1 MLMPRQ
7 GLTHFL
13 LRHRTGFTVA
23 LITAVGLSVM
33 AGPLLGYFTVP
44 NQLFSAGSA
53 PTAPDYA
60 LEKNWAALPGGE
72 EDHPVDVFYVYPT
85 SYLLGRN
92 WNADT
97 EDALA
102 NFITDHGVLT
112 QQASVF
118 AGSARIFVPR
128 YRQVSQGGQMQT
140 TMPQQKAQAL
150 ALAYHDVQR
159 AFDYYLQHHNHG
171 RPFFLASHSQGTT
184 HALKLVPY
192 LFSHHPHASRRL
204 IAAYLVGNTVS
215 ETDLLPVLPVCNT
228 ARATGCFVSWNSVLR
243 GGDAGHWLAKGDP
256 VCVNPLSWRRDG
268 QRVYPEQNLGSIKL
282 THGMFD
288 EHPQAGVTGA
298 QCIDGI
304 LRIDQPKQGGY
315 NLAVFAGGSYH
326 AYDYNLFYLNIREN
340 VRQRTQAFIRR
351 E

>member
-1 MLMPRQ
+1 MA
-7 GLTHFL
+7 
-13 LRHRTGFTVA
+13 LRLTVA
-23 LITAVGLSVM
+23 LATLATLATLGISIM
-33 AGPLLGYFTVP
+33 AAPLLESFTVP
-44 NQLFSAGSA
+44 NQPFSAT
-53 PTAPDYA
+53 TAPSPPNYA
-60 LEKNWAALPGGE
+60 LEENWAALPAD
-72 EDHPVDVFYVYPT
+72 EDKHPVDVFYLYPT

-97 EDALA
+97 QNSLA

-118 AGSARIFVPR
+118 EDSANIYVPR

-140 TMPQQKAQAL
+140 THPQQKRQAL
-150 ALAYHDVQR
+150 ALAYGDLQR
-159 AFDYYLQHHNHG
+159 ALEYYLQHFNQG
-171 RPFFLASHSQGTT
+171 RPFFIASHSQGTS
-184 HALKLVPY
+184 HAIKLVPY
-192 LFSHHPHASRRL
+192 LFSQHSDAARRL

-215 ETDLLPVLPVCNT
+215 ESEMSQVLPVCNS
-228 ARATGCFVSWNSVLR
+228 AGAIGCFVSWNSVLR
-243 GGDAGHWLAKGDP
+243 GGDASHWQAKGDP

-288 EHPQAGVTGA
+288 EDPQPGVTGA
-298 QCIDGI
+298 QCADGI
-304 LRIDQPKQGGY
+304 LWIDNPNQDGY
-315 NLAVFAGGSYH
+315 DWALFAGGSYH

-340 VRQRTQAFIRR
+340 VRQRAQAFMRR